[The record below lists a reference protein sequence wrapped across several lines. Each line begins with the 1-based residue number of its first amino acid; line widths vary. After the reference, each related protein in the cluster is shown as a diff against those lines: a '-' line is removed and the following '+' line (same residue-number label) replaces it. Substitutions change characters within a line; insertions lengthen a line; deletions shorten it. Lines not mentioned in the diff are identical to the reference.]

1 MAPDELEPS
10 SKIVEGRV
18 VRADARMFHV
28 GVGERTLQAA
38 PRGKLFEDQSERKN
52 PVAVGDRV
60 LVDLSTTPASIERV
74 LERRNYLGRL
84 ASAHDPREQVLVANV
99 DRLFV
104 IGSLRK
110 PGFSSNR
117 TDRIL
122 AACFWHDIPAALVL
136 NKTDLARGSEAAEIR
151 ATYERAGV
159 EVLETSALRGE
170 GIDALREA
178 LRDRL
183 NVFYGASGAGKSSL
197 LNALQPGLDLKVGKI
212 SKYWDTGKHTTTFS
226 QLLRLD
232 FGGWVI
238 DTPGIRVFR
247 LHGLT
252 PRELRSLFPEFAP
265 FAARCRYPD
274 CSHDH
279 EPGCAVF
286 DAVESGAIGATRFA
300 SYLEMRDELAPPNEE
315 SVPMDLEAQPEGDEF
330 DEGAEQR

>member
-1 MAPDELEPS
+1 MASNELEPS
-10 SKIVEGRV
+10 SGTVEGRV
-18 VRADARMFHV
+18 VRADARLFHV
-28 GVGERTLQAA
+28 AVGERTLAAA
-38 PRGKLFEDQSERKN
+38 PRGKLFEGESERKN

-60 LVDLSTTPASIERV
+60 IVDLATTPASIERV
-74 LERRNYLGRL
+74 LERRNYLGRR

-136 NKTDLARGSEAAEIR
+136 NKSDLARGDEAAEIR
-151 ATYERAGV
+151 GTYERAGV
-159 EVLETSALRGE
+159 EVLETSALSGA
-170 GIDALREA
+170 GIEALREA

-183 NVFYGASGAGKSSL
+183 SVFYGASGAGKSSL

-212 SKYWDTGKHTTTFS
+212 SRYWDTGKHTTTFS
-226 QLLRLD
+226 QLLRLE

-252 PRELRSLFPEFAP
+252 PGELRGLFPEFAP

-286 DAVESGAIGATRFA
+286 EAVEQGEIGATRFA
-300 SYLEMRDELAPPNEE
+300 SYLEMQDELAPPDDE
-315 SVPMDLEAQPEGDEF
+315 SVPMDLEAQPEGDELGEES
-330 DEGAEQR
+330 DDR